1 MLGIPVWVAKEQKGK
16 ETCNAVTR
24 LLIDRKSGFAPLEW
38 SIGSNDAYDVVVGR
52 NDGKDFLC
60 EEYFDLDKYIRFLLE
75 VYGEETEVPDKLFTP
90 LSYREFKKKIP
101 QNFINNTISSQSK
114 IEILIKVPL
123 NNPA

>member
-90 LSYREFKKKIP
+90 LSYREFKKDPTK
-101 QNFINNTISSQSK
+101 FYK
-114 IEILIKVPL
+114 
-123 NNPA
+123 